1 MNLSKLQQAAEFFDM
16 DDLVQAERLYKET
29 IMSQPEC
36 GQAYL
41 GLGLIALK
49 VQQFDNAVT
58 FLTRSC
64 ELLPDDASPLI
75 HLSEAFN
82 GVHSEAD
89 AITVLEYATKH
100 LPNNAAVHYYLG
112 LQYTICGDLEK
123 AEQSLKMVIQL
134 SKAPISSFALLE
146 LTRLENHT
154 EQYVSLLEE
163 RLRQTKNSAQE
174 KTVLHYALGNV
185 FEGMQNYQ
193 QAWRH
198 FESANLLQ
206 AQRCEFKTSEL
217 KNFFIEIKETAS
229 LRVLSRQ
236 RMLAKDN
243 THTEIVPIFILG
255 LPRTGSTLL
264 EHLLTDHQ
272 DISSAGEI
280 PYLSRE
286 VAKFLFSKTKS
297 YYPYSMANI
306 TNEQLDTAA
315 QIYLKKMA
323 VHAKGK
329 GYVIDKLPANFQS
342 IGLIY
347 KLFPNAKVIH
357 IQRNLPDVALSIYR
371 NYFAENEPYFCSLSE
386 FKQYHTLY
394 LDLMEHWRSQLPEF
408 IHEVSYEQLVLDKD
422 NTIKTILD
430 FCGLPSIILESHGAE
445 VKKVSKTLS
454 NIQVRRAMNTKSI
467 KNWHNYAEHLSLFM
481 ECEHAD

>member
-1 MNLSKLQQAAEFFDM
+1 MNLSKLQQAAEFFEM

-49 VQQFDNAVT
+49 VQQFDNAVS
-58 FLTRSC
+58 FLTKSC
-64 ELLPDDASPLI
+64 ELLPDKALPLI

-82 GVHSEAD
+82 GVHSEVD
-89 AITVLEYATKH
+89 ALTVLEYATKH

-112 LQYTICGDLEK
+112 LQYTICGDLKK
-123 AEQSLKMVIQL
+123 AEQSLRKVILL
-134 SKAPISSFALLE
+134 SKDPISSFALLE
-146 LTRLENHT
+146 LTRLENPT
-154 EQYVSLLEE
+154 EQYLSILEE
-163 RLRQTKNSAQE
+163 RIGKTKITARE

-185 FEGMQNYQ
+185 FEGMQEYQ

-206 AQRCEFKTSEL
+206 AKRCEFKTSEL
-217 KNFFIEIKETAS
+217 KNFFIEIKATAS
-229 LRVLSRQ
+229 LRVLSSQ
-236 RMLAKDN
+236 RMLPKDN
-243 THTEIVPIFILG
+243 YHPEIVPIFILG

-264 EHLLTDHQ
+264 EYLLTDHQ
-272 DISSAGEI
+272 DISSAGEV

-286 VAKFLFSKTKS
+286 VAKFLFSKTNS

-306 TNEQLDTAA
+306 TDEQLDTAA
-315 QIYLKKMA
+315 QIYLEKMA

-371 NYFAENEPYFCSLSE
+371 NYFAENEPYFCSLNE

-394 LDLMEHWRSQLPEF
+394 MDLMEYWHSQLPEF
-408 IHEVSYEQLVLDKD
+408 IHEVSYEQLVVDKN

-430 FCGLPSIILESHGAE
+430 FCGLQSIIHGSHVPE
-445 VKKVSKTLS
+445 VKKVIKTLS
-454 NIQVRRAMNTKSI
+454 NVQVRRPMITKPI
-467 KNWHNYAEHLSLFM
+467 QHWHNYAEHLSLFKQS
-481 ECEHAD
+481 EQVD